1 MFSSPN
7 LHPECK
13 VLIFYTK
20 CLISKEASEC
30 LQHLSVL
37 QSPYDLYPQI
47 QQLWKRWARMVRNCT
62 KNLTVTSACPGRGAR
77 DMLLFRSRWLSRQ
90 FPRPLGDMST
100 KVRRWM
106 GETLGTRHS
115 EVQEE
120 RPGHERENAASGEKG
135 NWRQPKNRS
144 QNTELL
150 WPKLHGVL
158 KDRLACGGQ
167 KGKPS
172 LEGHWAP
179 PVTNVEKRKQWKL
192 CPQSLQPYNKG
203 SSRVLQ
209 PSQYGPWQLL

>member
-1 MFSSPN
+1 MSATPICVTVTLWSLSSNPTALKTMGKDGQKLYQESN
-7 LHPECK
+7 SD
-13 VLIFYTK
+13 K
-20 CLISKEASEC
+20 CLSWERCSGHAA
-30 LQHLSVL
+30 LSFPVIE
-37 QSPYDLYPQI
+37 Q
-47 QQLWKRWARMVRNCT
+47 
-62 KNLTVTSACPGRGAR
+62 
-77 DMLLFRSRWLSRQ
+77 Q
-90 FPRPLGDMST
+90 FPRPFGDMST

-120 RPGHERENAASGEKG
+120 LPGHERENAASGEKG

-192 CPQSLQPYNKG
+192 YPQSLQPYNKG

-209 PSQYGPWQLL
+209 PSQYSPWQLL